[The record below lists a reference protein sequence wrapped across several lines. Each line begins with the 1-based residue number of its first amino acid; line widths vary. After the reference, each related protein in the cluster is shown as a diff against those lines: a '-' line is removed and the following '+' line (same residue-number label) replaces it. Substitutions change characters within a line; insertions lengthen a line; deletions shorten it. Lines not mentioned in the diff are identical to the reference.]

1 MSEYQVYLKGKN
13 FKTFFGWVRANE
25 SRTASILSGKRL
37 QVCDTYWHRPCSFVC
52 VKMCSNFFRQVFYWW
67 VKDVWFFNPVSDPLI
82 RSLFGS
88 SGVRC
93 HICGSTVS
101 VVGQSKKG
109 PRRVLG
115 YLSNLFTNTVSFET
129 VKILFTHFH
138 FC

>member
-1 MSEYQVYLKGKN
+1 MSKYQVYLKGKN

-88 SGVRC
+88 TGVRC

-115 YLSNLFTNTVSFET
+115 YLIFSQILCLLFKT
-129 VKILFTHFH
+129 VKILFTHFY